1 MTEPFFGR
9 TIVASVTPFDENL
22 DLDLTRAQELAERF
36 VEAGSRLHRRVSHDR
51 RVPDR
56 LLR

>member
-1 MTEPFFGR
+1 MTRAVFGR

-22 DLDLTRAQELAERF
+22 DLDLARAGARRALRRG
-36 VEAGSRLHRRVSHDR
+36 GSRLHRRVSHDR

>member
-36 VEAGSRLHRRVSHDR
+36 VEAGVDSIAVCPTTGECPT
-51 RVPDR
+51 VF
-56 LLR
+56 